1 MIHTVKGFSVVCEA
15 EIDVFFLLEFLC
27 FFYDSIYI
35 GNFTFGFSAF
45 SKSSLYIWKF
55 SVHILLKPN
64 LKDFEHHLTSMWNER
79 NYMLVWTFF
88 GIALLWDW
96 NENWP
101 FPVLWPLLSFP
112 DLLTYWVFSSV
123 QSLSRVRLFATLWTA
138 ARQAS
143 VSITKSRS
151 LLKPMSIESVMPSS
165 HLILCCPLL
174 LLPPTPSVAL
184 VNIAFSLLRNIPS
197 LQRIISI
204 SVWMHISAWSIVPY
218 LAWKT
223 LQLCYSSGDLFAD
236 YPLSK
241 STKIC
246 VPLMLAISESVK
258 EKGILR
264 RRKREGRC
272 EDALWKVFCGP
283 LWIPNMTFQKVV
295 GHHCTSL

>member
-1 MIHTVKGFSVVCEA
+1 MLAICS
-15 EIDVFFLLEFLC
+15 
-27 FFYDSIYI
+27 
-35 GNFTFGFSAF
+35 SAF
-45 SKSSLYIWKF
+45 SKPSLCIWKF

-64 LKDFEHHLTSMWNER
+64 LKDFEHHFTSMWNEH

-123 QSLSRVRLFATLWTA
+123 QSLSRVQLFATLWIA

-151 LLKPMSIESVMPSS
+151 LLKPMSTESVMPSS

-223 LQLCYSSGDLFAD
+223 LTALLFQWWFICGLSSKQKYKDLCPSDFRNTQSCWPFLN
-236 YPLSK
+236 LWRK
-241 STKIC
+241 
-246 VPLMLAISESVK
+246 K
-258 EKGILR
+258 EYWI
-264 RRKREGRC
+264 EGRGRVGVRTHREKFSVDHC
-272 EDALWKVFCGP
+272 E
-283 LWIPNMTFQKVV
+283 FQIWP
-295 GHHCTSL
+295 SRRL